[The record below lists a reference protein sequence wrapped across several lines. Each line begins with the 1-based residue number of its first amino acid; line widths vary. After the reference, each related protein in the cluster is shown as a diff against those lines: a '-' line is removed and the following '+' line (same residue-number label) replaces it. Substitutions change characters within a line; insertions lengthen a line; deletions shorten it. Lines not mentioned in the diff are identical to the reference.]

1 MIRGSVSEDF
11 SEQQRVLHQAG
22 TWDVQETPEVQFPAE
37 GGLQAALQ
45 EVLHTPVLLFLV
57 QKRFGCKLV
66 AAVSFV
72 GVQTGQL
79 RRRRRRFLNA
89 EAANALQRIINVHPY
104 PVYDYLSNLSDCSIR
119 ASLFIQFL
127 Q

>member
-11 SEQQRVLHQAG
+11 SEQQRVLDQAG

-57 QKRFGCKLV
+57 QQSFGCKLV

-89 EAANALQRIINVHPY
+89 EAASALQIINVHPY
-104 PVYDYLSNLSDCSIR
+104 PVYDYLSNLSYCSIR